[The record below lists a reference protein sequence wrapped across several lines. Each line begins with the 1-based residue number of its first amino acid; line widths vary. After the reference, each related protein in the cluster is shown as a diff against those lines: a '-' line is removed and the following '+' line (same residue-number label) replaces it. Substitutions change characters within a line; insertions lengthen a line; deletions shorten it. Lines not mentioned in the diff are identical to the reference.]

1 MSNFGETLIEAAR
14 EALAVAEG
22 RAEPARIVTV
32 EDIDVKAIRT
42 RLRMSQAAFA
52 AEFGLSPATVRDW
65 EQGRRKPDGPARTL
79 LRVIASE
86 PDAVRRA
93 ARAS

>member
-1 MSNFGETLIEAAR
+1 MSKFGETLVEAAR

-32 EDIDVKAIRT
+32 EDIDVKAIRL
-42 RLRMSQAAFA
+42 RLKMSQDAFA

>member
-1 MSNFGETLIEAAR
+1 MSTFGETLIEAAR

-32 EDIDVKAIRT
+32 EDIDVKAIRL

-52 AEFGLSPATVRDW
+52 AEFGLSSATVRDW